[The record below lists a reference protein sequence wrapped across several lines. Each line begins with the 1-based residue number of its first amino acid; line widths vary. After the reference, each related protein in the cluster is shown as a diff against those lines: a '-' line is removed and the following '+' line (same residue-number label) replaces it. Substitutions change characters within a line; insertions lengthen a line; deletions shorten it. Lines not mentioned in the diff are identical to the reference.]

1 MNKQDIEKIIY
12 GALTAGRKSLLE
24 PEAKKLISA
33 WGISVPKSIQIPPH
47 PPLRPPRPL
56 LQKEGTE
63 GRSKGGRKF
72 PSSAVK
78 KLTPPYVLKVVSQDI
93 LHKSEAG
100 GVVTDIK
107 NIKELNNVWTKMAK
121 NISHNMPTA
130 RIEGFLLEEMS
141 PRGVEV
147 IIGGLRDT
155 QFGPVV
161 IFGTGGIS
169 VELMKD
175 VSYRLAPLNKK
186 EALDMIREV
195 KGYPLLTG
203 FRGSKPA
210 DINSLS
216 ETIIKLSEILIEI
229 EDIREIEINP
239 LLVYEKGVMAVDVR
253 VVLI

>member
-1 MNKQDIEKIIY
+1 AKKLIKDVLSSKRR
-12 GALTAGRKSLLE
+12 TLLE
-24 PEAKKLISA
+24 SEAKKLISA
-33 WGISVPKSIQIPPH
+33 WGISGPISVLIKKKKDI
-47 PPLRPPRPL
+47 
-56 LQKEGTE
+56 EAE
-63 GRSKGGRKF
+63 
-72 PSSAVK
+72 AK

-93 LHKSEAG
+93 LHKSEVS

-107 NIKELNNVWTKMAK
+107 NIKELNNVWTKMAR
-121 NISHNMPTA
+121 NISHKMPTA

-147 IIGGLRDT
+147 IIGGLRDP

-186 EALDMIREV
+186 EALEMFREV

-203 FRGSKPA
+203 FRGSKPV
-210 DINSLS
+210 DMENLIS
-216 ETIIKLSEILIEI
+216 TIIKLSEILIKL
-229 EDIREIEINP
+229 EDIKEIEINP
-239 LLVYEKGVMAVDVR
+239 LLVYEKGVMAADVR
-253 VVLI
+253 VVLT

>member
-1 MNKQDIEKIIY
+1 MNKKVAKKLIKD
-12 GALTAGRKSLLE
+12 ALSSKRRTLLE
-24 PEAKKLISA
+24 SEAKKLISA
-33 WGISVPKSIQIPPH
+33 WGISTPKSVLIKKKKDI
-47 PPLRPPRPL
+47 
-56 LQKEGTE
+56 EAE
-63 GRSKGGRKF
+63 
-72 PSSAVK
+72 AK

-107 NIKELNNVWTKMAK
+107 NIKELNNVCTKMVK
-121 NISHNMPTA
+121 YISHKMPTA

-147 IIGGLRDT
+147 IIGGLRDP

-175 VSYRLAPLNKK
+175 VSYRLAPLDKK
-186 EALDMIREV
+186 EALEMIKEV

-210 DINSLS
+210 DIDSLS
-216 ETIIKLSEILIEI
+216 TAIIKLSKILIEI
-229 EDIREIEINP
+229 EDIKEIEINP
-239 LLVYEKGVMAVDVR
+239 LFVYEKGVRAVDAR
-253 VVLI
+253 VVLCIS

>member
-1 MNKQDIEKIIY
+1 MKKQEAKKLIKDVLSSNRIN
-12 GALTAGRKSLLE
+12 LLE
-24 PEAKKLISA
+24 SEAKKLISA
-33 WGISVPKSIQIPPH
+33 WGISTPISVLIKKKKDI
-47 PPLRPPRPL
+47 
-56 LQKEGTE
+56 EAE
-63 GRSKGGRKF
+63 
-72 PSSAVK
+72 AK

-107 NIKELNNVWTKMAK
+107 NIKELNNVWTKMVK
-121 NISHNMPTA
+121 NISHKLPTA

-147 IIGGLRDT
+147 IIGGLRDP

-186 EALDMIREV
+186 EALEMIKEV

-203 FRGSKPA
+203 FRGSKPV
-210 DINSLS
+210 DMENLIS
-216 ETIIKLSEILIEI
+216 TIMKLSEILIKLE
-229 EDIREIEINP
+229 EIREIEINP

-253 VVLI
+253 VVLT

>member
-1 MNKQDIEKIIY
+1 MNK
-12 GALTAGRKSLLE
+12 R
-24 PEAKKLISA
+24 EAKKLIKDVLSSSRRNLTESEA
-33 WGISVPKSIQIPPH
+33 KKLVSVWGISIPESVLIKKKKDINP
-47 PPLRPPRPL
+47 
-56 LQKEGTE
+56 E
-63 GRSKGGRKF
+63 
-72 PSSAVK
+72 AK

-121 NISHNMPTA
+121 YISHKMPTA

-147 IIGGLRDT
+147 IIGGLRDP

-186 EALDMIREV
+186 EALEMIKEV

-210 DINSLS
+210 DIESLS
-216 ETIIKLSEILIEI
+216 GAIIKLSEILIEI
-229 EDIREIEINP
+229 EDIKEIEINP
-239 LLVYEKGVMAVDVR
+239 LFVYEKGVRAVDAR
-253 VVLI
+253 VVLYIS

>member
-1 MNKQDIEKIIY
+1 MNKQKIKKIIKDV
-12 GALTAGRKSLLE
+12 LTVGRKSLLE
-24 PEAKKLISA
+24 PEAKALISI
-33 WGISVPKSIQIPPH
+33 WGISVPKSIQIPLSPS
-47 PPLRPPRPL
+47 LNN
-56 LQKEGTE
+56 
-63 GRSKGGRKF
+63 
-72 PSSAVK
+72 PSSILPLNKGRTKVELK
-78 KLTPPYVLKVVSQDI
+78 GITPPYVLKVVSQDI

-107 NIKELNNVWTKMAK
+107 NIKELNNVWTKMVK
-121 NISHNMPTA
+121 YISHKMPTA

-147 IIGGLRDT
+147 IIGGLRDP

-186 EALDMIREV
+186 EALEMIKEV

-210 DINSLS
+210 DIDSLS
-216 ETIIKLSEILIEI
+216 TAIIKLSKILIEI
-229 EDIREIEINP
+229 EDIKEIEINP
-239 LLVYEKGVMAVDVR
+239 LFVYGKGVIAADVR
-253 VVLI
+253 VVLCIS

>member
-1 MNKQDIEKIIY
+1 MNISVSLIKFKRDNENFMNKQGIEKIIN
-12 GALTAGRKSLLE
+12 GALTAGRKSLFE

-33 WGISVPKSIQIPPH
+33 WGISVPKSILI
-47 PPLRPPRPL
+47 
-56 LQKEGTE
+56 KKKKDIEAE
-63 GRSKGGRKF
+63 
-72 PSSAVK
+72 AK

-121 NISHNMPTA
+121 NISHKMPTA

-141 PRGVEV
+141 PSGVEV
-147 IIGGLRDT
+147 IIGGLRDP

-161 IFGTGGIS
+161 IFGTGGIA
-169 VELMKD
+169 VELLKD

-186 EALDMIREV
+186 EALEMIKEV

-210 DINSLS
+210 DIESLS
-216 ETIIKLSEILIEI
+216 GAIIKLSEILIEI
-229 EDIREIEINP
+229 EDIKEIEINP
-239 LLVYEKGVMAVDVR
+239 LFVYEKGVRAVDAR
-253 VVLI
+253 VVLCIS

>member
-1 MNKQDIEKIIY
+1 MNKKVAKKLIKD
-12 GALTAGRKSLLE
+12 ALSSKRRTLLE
-24 PEAKKLISA
+24 SEAKKLISA
-33 WGISVPKSIQIPPH
+33 WGISTPKSVLIKKKKDI
-47 PPLRPPRPL
+47 
-56 LQKEGTE
+56 EAE
-63 GRSKGGRKF
+63 
-72 PSSAVK
+72 AK

-121 NISHNMPTA
+121 NISHKMPTA

-141 PRGVEV
+141 PSGVEV
-147 IIGGLRDT
+147 IIGGLRDP

-175 VSYRLAPLNKK
+175 VSYRLAPLDKK
-186 EALDMIREV
+186 EALEMIKEV

-210 DINSLS
+210 DIDSLS
-216 ETIIKLSEILIEI
+216 TAIIKLSKILIEI
-229 EDIREIEINP
+229 EDIKEIEINP
-239 LLVYEKGVMAVDVR
+239 LFVYEKGVRAVDAR
-253 VVLI
+253 VVLCIS

>member
-1 MNKQDIEKIIY
+1 MNISVSLIKFKRDNENFMNKQDIEKIIN

-24 PEAKKLISA
+24 YEAKVLISA
-33 WGISVPKSIQIPPH
+33 WGISVPKSILI
-47 PPLRPPRPL
+47 
-56 LQKEGTE
+56 KKKKDIEAE
-63 GRSKGGRKF
+63 
-72 PSSAVK
+72 AK

-121 NISHNMPTA
+121 NISHKMPTA

-141 PRGVEV
+141 PSGVEV
-147 IIGGLRDT
+147 IIGGLRDP

-186 EALDMIREV
+186 EALEMIREI

-210 DINSLS
+210 DIDSLS
-216 ETIIKLSEILIEI
+216 KVIIKLSEILIEI
-229 EDIREIEINP
+229 EDIKEIEINP
-239 LLVYEKGVMAVDVR
+239 LFVYEKGVRAVDAR
-253 VVLI
+253 VVLCIS

>member
-1 MNKQDIEKIIY
+1 MNKKVAKKLIKD
-12 GALTAGRKSLLE
+12 ALSSKRRTLLE
-24 PEAKKLISA
+24 SEAKKLISA
-33 WGISVPKSIQIPPH
+33 WGISVPKSILI
-47 PPLRPPRPL
+47 
-56 LQKEGTE
+56 KKKKDIEAE
-63 GRSKGGRKF
+63 
-72 PSSAVK
+72 AK

-121 NISHNMPTA
+121 NISHKMPTA

-141 PRGVEV
+141 PSGVEV
-147 IIGGLRDT
+147 IIGGLRDP

-186 EALDMIREV
+186 EALEMIKEV

-210 DINSLS
+210 DIDSLS
-216 ETIIKLSEILIEI
+216 TAIIKLSKILIEI
-229 EDIREIEINP
+229 ENIKEIEINP
-239 LLVYEKGVMAVDVR
+239 LFVYVKGVRAVDAR
-253 VVLI
+253 VVLYIF

>member
-1 MNKQDIEKIIY
+1 MNKQEAKKLIKDV
-12 GALTAGRKSLLE
+12 LSSNRRTLLE
-24 PEAKKLISA
+24 SEAKKLISA
-33 WGISVPKSIQIPPH
+33 WGISGPISVLIKKKKDI
-47 PPLRPPRPL
+47 
-56 LQKEGTE
+56 EAE
-63 GRSKGGRKF
+63 
-72 PSSAVK
+72 AK

-93 LHKSEAG
+93 LHKSEVS

-107 NIKELNNVWTKMAK
+107 NIKELNNVWTKMAR
-121 NISHNMPTA
+121 NISHKMPAA

-141 PRGVEV
+141 PKGVEI
-147 IIGGLRDT
+147 IIGGLRDA

-161 IFGTGGIS
+161 MFGIGGIA

-186 EALDMIREV
+186 EALEMIKEV

-210 DINSLS
+210 DIKSLS
-216 ETIIKLSEILIEI
+216 GAIIKLSEILIEI
-229 EDIREIEINP
+229 EDIKEIEINP

-253 VVLI
+253 VVLT